1 MSELTLSEYG
11 EDYKD
16 KKGDP
21 WEIDHSPNDYPP
33 QRVAHDCCTSILYM
47 MTTCELS
54 QDELSAL
61 NDAMNIARKVAN
73 S

>member
-1 MSELTLSEYG
+1 MSELTLDALG
-11 EDYKD
+11 DYRD
-16 KKGDP
+16 KNTP
-21 WEIDHSPNDYPP
+21 EEPIINDYPP

-54 QDELSAL
+54 QDELSVL